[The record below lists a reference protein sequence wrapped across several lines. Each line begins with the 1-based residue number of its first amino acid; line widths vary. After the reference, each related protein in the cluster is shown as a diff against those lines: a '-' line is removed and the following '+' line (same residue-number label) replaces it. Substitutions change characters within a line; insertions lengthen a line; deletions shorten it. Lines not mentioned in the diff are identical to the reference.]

1 MQSRREYLLTHPMCE
16 YTLCMGARYDPF
28 KWAHQRRPRQ
38 VLSTEVDHIWGR
50 RGPKDA
56 VEHPSNY
63 MAANHIPH
71 MWKTDNDVAGR
82 IVALNWKWRQR
93 NEEPDGWDLERM
105 RSVFGKNV
113 LGWLEYRLDTL
124 ELPDW
129 VIGLGQEILDE
140 QSGQGSEG

>member
-1 MQSRREYLLTHPMCE
+1 MRSRREYLAAHPLCE
-16 YTLCMGARYDPF
+16 FTLCVGARYDLF
-28 KWAHQRRPRQ
+28 RWAHQRKPRQ
-38 VLSTEVDHIWGR
+38 VVSTEVDHIWGR

-82 IVALNWKWRQR
+82 IVALSWKWQRRQV
-93 NEEPDGWDLERM
+93 EPDGWDLDRM
-105 RSVFGKNV
+105 KDVFGKHP

-129 VIGLGQEILDE
+129 VTLLGREMLNE
-140 QSGQGSEG
+140 QPGEGCEG